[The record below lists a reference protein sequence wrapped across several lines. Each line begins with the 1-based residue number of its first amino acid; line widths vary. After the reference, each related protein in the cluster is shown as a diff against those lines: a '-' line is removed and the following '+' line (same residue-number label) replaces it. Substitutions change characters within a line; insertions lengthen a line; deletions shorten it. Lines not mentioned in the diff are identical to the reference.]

1 MPDFA
6 KISSRRRSASSLYV
20 RAMGEVW
27 TEPRRLTGP
36 IGLVLGSSRNYV
48 AARPSVARPRGGLPR
63 GDLPR
68 VARLAGAAG
77 HRLVRGI
84 GHGGCA
90 DEPRLDGDLRDR
102 LLLSLDGEQPRRHE
116 HWRLSVVV
124 EGQPERGAGDLG
136 RWHVGTAGLAVGA
149 LRAQLDRGTRLGLQ
163 PVEGVL
169 RGHRRV
175 VRAAVG
181 FAQPAVRG
189 HDGTAAVDLNG
200 GGPT

>member
-1 MPDFA
+1 MPNFA

-20 RAMGEVW
+20 RAMGAVW

-48 AARPSVARPRGGLPR
+48 AARPRLNRPRIDRPR
-63 GDLPR
+63 AELPR
-68 VARLAGAAG
+68 VARLAGPAG

-90 DEPRLDGDLRDR
+90 DEPRLDRDLRDR

-116 HWRLSVVV
+116 HRCVTVVV
-124 EGQPERGAGDLG
+124 EGQSERRAGDLG
-136 RWHVGTAGLAVGA
+136 RRHVGTTRLAVGT
-149 LRAQLDRGTRLGLQ
+149 LSAQLDRGTGLGLQ

-169 RGHRRV
+169 R
-175 VRAAVG
+175 
-181 FAQPAVRG
+181 
-189 HDGTAAVDLNG
+189 
-200 GGPT
+200 

>member
-1 MPDFA
+1 MPNFA

-48 AARPSVARPRGGLPR
+48 AARPSVARPSVARPSVDLPRGGLPR

-90 DEPRLDGDLRDR
+90 DEPRLDGDLR
-102 LLLSLDGEQPRRHE
+102 
-116 HWRLSVVV
+116 
-124 EGQPERGAGDLG
+124 
-136 RWHVGTAGLAVGA
+136 
-149 LRAQLDRGTRLGLQ
+149 
-163 PVEGVL
+163 
-169 RGHRRV
+169 
-175 VRAAVG
+175 
-181 FAQPAVRG
+181 
-189 HDGTAAVDLNG
+189 
-200 GGPT
+200 

>member
-1 MPDFA
+1 MPNFA
-6 KISSRRRSASSLYV
+6 KISSRWRSASSLYV

-48 AARPSVARPRGGLPR
+48 AARP
-63 GDLPR
+63 R

-77 HRLVRGI
+77 HRLVRGH

-102 LLLSLDGEQPRRHE
+102 LLHSLDGEQPRRHE